1 MATDTAIAGTTYKSL
16 EHAYNGGVTT
26 PAAGVYTA
34 LPPYG
39 LPPWEASPE
48 YEEMPITYLGLD
60 GVGTKQ
66 GGFRGRNI
74 GVDIVIIGAAKSD
87 IETSKNALFAAMPT
101 TSRFSVTIPGGTAR
115 PGCKLVRGSG
125 EIKDWSTLDGKIL
138 ACLMLR
144 IRQMSLES

>member
-1 MATDTAIAGTTYKSL
+1 MSTTTAIAGTNYNSF

-26 PAAGVYTA
+26 PTAGVYTA

-39 LPPWEASPE
+39 LPPSESSPE
-48 YEEMPITYLGLD
+48 YEELLVTFAGIS

-66 GGFRGRNI
+66 MGFRGRNI
-74 GVDIVIIGAAKSD
+74 VVDLVIVGATKSAV
-87 IETSKNALFAAMPT
+87 ESSKNTLFGTMPT

-125 EIKDWSTLDGKIL
+125 MIKDWSTLDGKIL
-138 ACLMLR
+138 GCLQLQ
-144 IRQMSLES
+144 IRQMSEES

>member
-1 MATDTAIAGTTYKSL
+1 MATSTSIAGTSYSSL
-16 EHAYNGGVTT
+16 EAAYG
-26 PAAGVYTA
+26 AGATSPTAGIYTA

-39 LPPWEASPE
+39 QPPWEASPE
-48 YEEMPITYLGLD
+48 YEEMLVTYLGLD

-74 GVDIVIIGAAKSD
+74 GVDIVIIGASKSD

-115 PGCKLVRGSG
+115 LGCKLVRGSG
-125 EIKDWSTLDGKIL
+125 EVKDWSTLDGKIV